1 MKKIFSL
8 LILSLFFACSEN
20 KNEKQNVDQT
30 MKEETFTISKKTSEN
45 LKHRYL
51 LTESIPTEGGPKI
64 TADAQHAAFSKIEYQ
79 QDGIFYVYQP
89 EEGFTGTDEVE
100 ITHYIS
106 PGGPEMTAT
115 GVTKLQI
122 VVSE

>member
-8 LILSLFFACSEN
+8 LVLALFFACSEN
-20 KNEKQNVDQT
+20 NSVNEDVKQT
-30 MKEETFTISKKTSEN
+30 MEEETFTISTKTSED

-51 LTESIPTEGGPKI
+51 LMEAFPTEGGPKI
-64 TADAQHAAFSKIEYQ
+64 TADAQHAAFSEIEYQ

-106 PGGPEMTAT
+106 AGGPEMTASK
-115 GVTKLQI
+115 VVKLKI
-122 VVSE
+122 EVSE